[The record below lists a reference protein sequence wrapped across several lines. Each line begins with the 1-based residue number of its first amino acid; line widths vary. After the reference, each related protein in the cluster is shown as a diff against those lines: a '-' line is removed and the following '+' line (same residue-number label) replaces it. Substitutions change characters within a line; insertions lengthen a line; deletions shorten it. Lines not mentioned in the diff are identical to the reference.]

1 MAITPQNESLNLKKL
16 PEGSDPRELMIEKLA
31 EQNEILLATIDK
43 AQSLFQETQAKQK
56 EAIENV
62 SKTNDDLRE
71 ALLKAEAQNN
81 ELQLAHQAEIQA
93 LHEKYQLQIEE
104 ETKEKNDLRKIH
116 QDDKHNLSVYEQ
128 GLLLIENIV
137 GPLAAPPHDHKN
149 RYTLLM
155 ALVKVDNLFATIR
168 KDLKIFTEQVPHQEN
183 S

>member
-1 MAITPQNESLNLKKL
+1 MAMIPNSTFLNVTPTQL

-31 EQNEILLATIDK
+31 EQNEILLATMDK

-71 ALLKAEAQNN
+71 ALLKAEARNN

-104 ETKEKNDLRKIH
+104 EKKRNNELQKIH

-128 GLLLIENIV
+128 GLLVVEKKV
-137 GPLAAPPHDHKN
+137 TPPYPDWMMMRTTMYAIYYN
-149 RYTLLM
+149 ELP
-155 ALVKVDNLFATIR
+155 NIR
-168 KDLKIFTEQVPHQEN
+168 KKLTVSTD
-183 S
+183 